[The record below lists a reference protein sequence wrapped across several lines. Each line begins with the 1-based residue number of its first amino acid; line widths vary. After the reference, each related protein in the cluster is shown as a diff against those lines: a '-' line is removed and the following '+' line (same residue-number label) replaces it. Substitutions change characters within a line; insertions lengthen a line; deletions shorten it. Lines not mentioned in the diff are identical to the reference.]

1 MTAIEL
7 HPPFFKAVRIY
18 LHERFPLVSNG
29 SLIAAFTACAVLFA
43 AARNPSVAFPSMPQA
58 LSGFAT
64 VLLFFLLMRFLDE
77 FKDAGDD
84 AKYRPYRPV
93 PRGLIS
99 LTGIAGLAVGAVAA
113 QLFVQWVWLP
123 DRFFLLFAVYG
134 YLTLMTAE
142 FTAGTWLKKH
152 PIVYAF
158 SHMLIMPLIG
168 LYAAGIAWPKGEV
181 PNGLG
186 GFLMLLF
193 CAGFVIEIG
202 RKIRAPGK
210 EELGVDT
217 YSAVYGPVRA
227 ARWWLACVLVSLV
240 LAIWLLRDFTLV
252 LPLVVLLVAG
262 FCLCVTACIRYSRD
276 LSDRCA
282 RHIELA
288 SGLWSL
294 LLFASLAL
302 GAAASRF
309 QGVLS

>member
-1 MTAIEL
+1 M
-7 HPPFFKAVRIY
+7 
-18 LHERFPLVSNG
+18 
-29 SLIAAFTACAVLFA
+29 
-43 AARNPSVAFPSMPQA
+43 
-58 LSGFAT
+58 
-64 VLLFFLLMRFLDE
+64 
-77 FKDAGDD
+77 
-84 AKYRPYRPV
+84 
-93 PRGLIS
+93 
-99 LTGIAGLAVGAVAA
+99 GAVAA

-123 DRFFLLFAVYG
+123 DRLFLLFAVYG
-134 YLTLMTAE
+134 YLTLMTVE
-142 FTAGTWLKKH
+142 FAAGAWLKKR

-168 LYAAGIAWPKGEV
+168 LYTAGIAWPEGGV

-186 GFLMLLF
+186 GFLVLLF

-240 LAIWLLRDFTLV
+240 LAIWLLRDFTLA

-262 FCLCVTACIRYSRD
+262 FCLCVSACIRFTRD

-282 RHIELA
+282 SRIELA

-309 QGVLS
+309 PEVLS